1 MSKWLEFSV
10 SLVGFGHLFGAR
22 DILITIILCK
32 PLNKEEEKKEKKR
45 AIAILGTVLSQPS
58 VLLRSI
64 NDNNFRYA
72 NLVCIVGGYT

>member
-22 DILITIILCK
+22 DILIIILCK
-32 PLNKEEEKKEKKR
+32 PLNIRRRKRKKR